1 MTSAIHLQESLL
13 IDVKTFAVVDSVMLD
28 DDSLLGH
35 LSAKAASTGSAEL
48 SSADGMYDGIASA
61 MAVPIFRGGH
71 VVSVVAF
78 ALAAADVGTGVFE
91 IWEPVGIYEEVRLR
105 TGYFADLER
114 FCNVS
119 SFVRFEKGSGLP
131 GQAWASHCGVIHD
144 DLPNHAGF
152 LRAAGASAGLLR
164 MALAIPVIDISDAG
178 ISEASD
184 ERMTSVATLISSD
197 ATPIAKGYEVWSV
210 DGDEFT
216 LRSCAYQRLSTQ
228 AHLKP
233 GCVLPGDE
241 GWPSVLRH
249 HHGAIVVD
257 DEASMGVGRN
267 DATESANAMLLIP
280 FYIGERLDS
289 VTVFLF

>member
-1 MTSAIHLQESLL
+1 MTSAINLHESLL
-13 IDVKTFAVVDSVMLD
+13 IDVRTFAVVDTVLAD
-28 DDSLLGH
+28 DDSPLCH

-48 SSADGMYDGIASA
+48 MSADDLYDGIASA
-61 MAVPIFRGGH
+61 MAVPIFRGGQ

-78 ALAAADVGTGVFE
+78 AMAAAEVGTGVFE

-105 TGYFADLER
+105 TGYFAKLER

-131 GQAWASHCGVIHD
+131 GQAWAARRGVIHD

-164 MALAIPVIDISDAG
+164 TALAIPVIDISDAS
-178 ISEASD
+178 ISDASD
-184 ERMTSVATLISSD
+184 QRMTSVATLISSD

-210 DGDEFT
+210 DGNQWT
-216 LRSCAYQRLSTQ
+216 LRSSAYQTLPTSFRL
-228 AHLKP
+228 AP
-233 GCVLPGDE
+233 GCTLPADE
-241 GWPSVLRH
+241 GWPSVLQH

-257 DEASMGVGRN
+257 DEASMATGRN
-267 DATESANAMLLIP
+267 GSIDSANAMLLIP
-280 FYIGERLDS
+280 FYVGERLDS